1 MIFRIIER
9 LKKCKLPEEIV
20 LITPN
25 KKENQTFKK
34 FRILKVKIFFDSE

>member
-25 KKENQTFKK
+25 KKKIKYLKK
-34 FRILKVKIFFDSE
+34 FLEF